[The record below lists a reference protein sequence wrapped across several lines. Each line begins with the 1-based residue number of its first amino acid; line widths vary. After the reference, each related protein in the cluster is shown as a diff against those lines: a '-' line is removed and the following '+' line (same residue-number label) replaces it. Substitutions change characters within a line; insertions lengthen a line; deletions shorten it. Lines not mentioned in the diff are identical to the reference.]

1 MLAKRVIPVMLVRGR
16 TLVKGQRFDSW
27 RSIGHAMQAARIHA
41 VRGVDELMILDISA
55 TSEGRGPDLEMVK
68 ELSAACFIPI
78 TVGGGVRSVD
88 DVNKLLRA
96 GADKV
101 AVCSAAVE
109 DRDFLQRA
117 CERFGG
123 QAIVGVV
130 EYKDTQV
137 THRCGTVKHIETP
150 LEWSQSLEDIGVGE
164 ILLTSVDR
172 DGTMDGYD
180 IDTIHLVSKSVGVP
194 VIACGGCGSYLD
206 MVKAFHAGA
215 DACASGAMFAFT
227 DATPKGASRALIAA
241 GMEARV

>member
-16 TLVKGQRFDSW
+16 TLVKGQKFDSW

-55 TSEGRGPDLEMVK
+55 TAEGRGPDLEMVR
-68 ELSAACFIPI
+68 ELSESCFIPI
-78 TVGGGVRSVD
+78 TVGGGVRTVD
-88 DVNKLLRA
+88 DINRLLRA

-101 AVCSAAVE
+101 AICTGACDQE
-109 DRDFLQRA
+109 DFIFNA
-117 CERFGG
+117 SSRFGG

-130 EYKDTQV
+130 EYRDRHV
-137 THRCGTVKHIETP
+137 TSRCGAMKYDDSPVQ
-150 LEWSQSLEDIGVGE
+150 WAQSLETLGAGE

-172 DGTMDGYD
+172 DGTMEGYD
-180 IDTIHLVSKSVGVP
+180 IDTIHHVSKSVGIP

-215 DACASGAMFAFT
+215 SACASGAMFAFT
-227 DATPKGASRALIAA
+227 DQTPKGAARALIAA
-241 GMEARV
+241 GLEARV